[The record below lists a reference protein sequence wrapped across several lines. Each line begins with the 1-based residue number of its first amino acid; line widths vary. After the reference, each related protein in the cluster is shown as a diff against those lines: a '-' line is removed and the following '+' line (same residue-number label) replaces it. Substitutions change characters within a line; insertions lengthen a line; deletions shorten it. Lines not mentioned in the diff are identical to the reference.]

1 MWDYLVELHNVNSLA
16 VVCGHSLV
24 DELCA
29 DSERLSHVAQGEGA
43 VGL

>member
-1 MWDYLVELHNVNSLA
+1 MEIVYMN
-16 VVCGHSLV
+16 SLV

-29 DSERLSHVAQGEGA
+29 DAKGLSHVAQGEGA